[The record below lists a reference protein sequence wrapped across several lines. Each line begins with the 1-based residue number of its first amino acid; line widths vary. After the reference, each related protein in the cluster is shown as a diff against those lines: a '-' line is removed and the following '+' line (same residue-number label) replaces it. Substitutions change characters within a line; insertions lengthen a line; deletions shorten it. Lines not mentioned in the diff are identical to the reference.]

1 MLLCMDQAF
10 ALSSTL
16 DISVGCVAM
25 AIPRS
30 QWHPCGSELHG
41 DLTTNCHMRW
51 VHIGKEEQW
60 YRKTQLFDTFGF
72 AAEKPSNQFH
82 INLWPGHLTH
92 ES

>member
-1 MLLCMDQAF
+1 
-10 ALSSTL
+10 
-16 DISVGCVAM
+16 
-25 AIPRS
+25 
-30 QWHPCGSELHG
+30 
-41 DLTTNCHMRW
+41 MRW

-60 YRKTQLFDTFGF
+60 YRKTQLFDTFRF